1 MESLRSDTH
10 DRELFISR
18 KINAPIELVWEVWTQ
33 PHHIAKW
40 WGPNGFTNTITTMDV
55 KPGGEWNLVMHGPD
69 GTDYDNKSLFREVV
83 LHKKIVY
90 EHISYPHIIATINFE
105 AQGDQTTI
113 NWHMLFDTA
122 EDFIEVVKK
131 HNAAE
136 GQKQNIEKLN
146 LYLSQLKNK
155 LK

>member
-1 MESLRSDTH
+1 MENLKSDTH
-10 DRELFISR
+10 DRELLLSR

-33 PHHIAKW
+33 PHHIAQW

-90 EHISYPHIIATINFE
+90 EHISYPHIIATITFE
-105 AQGDQTTI
+105 DEGEQTAI

-146 LYLSQLKNK
+146 LYLSQLKTK
-155 LK
+155 L